1 MVKVGIRECV
11 GQVVRLVVGHQP
23 VCHGLDLLGCVAE
36 EDPAGLGDIH
46 GIAINL
52 RRLHS
57 VGPRRLRGAR
67 PGLLV
72 Q

>member
-1 MVKVGIRECV
+1 
-11 GQVVRLVVGHQP
+11 
-23 VCHGLDLLGCVAE
+23 LLGCVAE